1 MLAANVE
8 NRLCNSL
15 ISMIIS
21 DNSAFF
27 EGETEIRECPLTLPA
42 KQERRKNWGAHA
54 PRVQGSAPSLNP
66 PSDVSDEGVA
76 DCTRGRVLSPRNRI
90 RDKNC
95 TKLH

>member
-1 MLAANVE
+1 
-8 NRLCNSL
+8 
-15 ISMIIS
+15 MIIS

-66 PSDVSDEGVA
+66 PTDVSDEGVA
-76 DCTRGRVLSPRNRI
+76 NCTRGRVRYPRNCIDRV
-90 RDKNC
+90 KC
-95 TKLH
+95 